1 MTHHKALCGTT
12 AILLALTGTA
22 QADVTS
28 ADVWANWK
36 AAAES
41 VGQTLTPG
49 NETSGGGVISLTDV
63 AIAMSMPEV
72 EVTGSIASIEFSEN
86 GDGTVAI
93 TVSPSY
99 SMNVN
104 VDPEYGEKV
113 DVTLSVLQEGL
124 AMVASGD
131 PDAVKYDFF
140 ASNMNLSVDEF
151 VVDGEAIE
159 MVADLSIADMA
170 GEYLVSAGEMT
181 EMETELSADQ
191 LILNVSANEP
201 GGGEGRFAMNFAY
214 ADFAARSDGSM
225 MMMTDP
231 DALPE
236 MLAAGMST
244 ETEMSHG
251 EATFEV
257 SFKDSRDSFAL
268 DGSASGGYFG
278 IGLDKDAMAYGV
290 NNTDLDLVVS
300 GSEIPLPQIAVS
312 AAEIGFGFL
321 MPISKSAEPQDF
333 DLEITLDQFAVSEM
347 IWGMVD
353 PGGALPHDPA
363 TLLVGLTGKAN
374 LLFDLFDPEGPG
386 AADGPMPGEIHEL
399 NIEEVKLSVAGA
411 ELTGEGA
418 FTFDNAN
425 LEAFDG
431 IPAPTGAVDMKLVG
445 ANGLIDSLIAM
456 GLLPEDQ
463 AMMGRMM
470 MGMFAV
476 PGEGEDTLTSKI
488 EIDGAAGSISANGQR
503 LK

>member
-1 MTHHKALCGTT
+1 MTQHKALCGTT
-12 AILLALTGTA
+12 AILLALTGA
-22 QADVTS
+22 AHADVTS
-28 ADVWANWK
+28 VDVWENWK

-49 NETSGGGVISLTDV
+49 NETSGGGVVSLTDV

-72 EVTGSIASIEFSEN
+72 EVSGSIASIEFKEN

-93 TVSPSY
+93 TISPSY
-99 SMNVN
+99 SMTVN
-104 VDPEYGEKV
+104 VDPEYGEKL
-113 DVTLSVLQEGL
+113 DVGLSVTQEGL

-140 ASNMNLSVDEF
+140 ANNMNLSIDEF
-151 VVDGEAIE
+151 TVDGEPME
-159 MVADLSIADMA
+159 LVADLAISDMA

-181 EMETELSADQ
+181 EMQTELSADQ
-191 LILNVSANEP
+191 MVLNVSAKEP
-201 GGGEGRFAMNFAY
+201 DGGEGRFAMNFAY
-214 ADFAARSDGSM
+214 ADFEASSDGSM

-231 DALPE
+231 EALPE

-257 SFKDSRDSFAL
+257 SFQDSRDSFAL
-268 DGSASGGYFG
+268 DGSASTGYFG

-290 NNTDLDLVVS
+290 SNTDLDLVVS
-300 GSEIPLPQIAVS
+300 GSEIPLPQIAVT

-321 MPISKSAEPQDF
+321 MPISKSLEPQDF
-333 DLEITLDQFAVSEM
+333 EMEVVLDQFSVSEM

-363 TLLVGLTGKAN
+363 TVLVGLTGKAN
-374 LLFDLFDPEGPG
+374 LLFDLFDPEGP
-386 AADGPMPGEIHEL
+386 AAVEGPMPGEIHALNLDEL
-399 NIEEVKLSVAGA
+399 KVSVAGA
-411 ELTGEGA
+411 ELTGAGA
-418 FTFDNAN
+418 FTFDNDN
-425 LEAFDG
+425 LAAFDG
-431 IPAPTGAVDMKLVG
+431 VPAPTGSVDMKLVG
-445 ANGLIDSLIAM
+445 ANGLIDNLVAM

-476 PGEGEDTLTSKI
+476 PGDGEDTLTSKI
-488 EIDGAAGSISANGQR
+488 EIDGESGSISANGQR